1 MNKQIMIIISTLATI
16 ILNIFTEMIA
26 LQNLKYRSVI
36 LKILNY
42 SF

>member
-16 ILNIFTEMIA
+16 LNIFTEMIA
-26 LQNLKYRSVI
+26 LQNFKYRSVM
-36 LKILNY
+36 LQILNY

>member
-16 ILNIFTEMIA
+16 TLNIFTEMIA
-26 LQNLKYRSVI
+26 LQNLKYRSVM
-36 LKILNY
+36 LQILNY